1 MKNLNIH
8 LQQVFFLSSFFFCL
22 LTNAQQLES
31 LINDGLANNPQIQA
45 LQFNY
50 QVEAEKVNE
59 ANTLPNTEFSAGY
72 FVSEPETRTG
82 AQVFKLSA
90 KQMLPSFG
98 TISAKENYANANA
111 EAVMLDIETA
121 KRKLILN
128 ISTSY
133 YNLYALQAKQ
143 NVLLENIKLL
153 ETYETM
159 ALTSVEVGKASVV
172 DVLRLQIRQN
182 ELSENLDVI
191 QQDFIS
197 EQANLSRLLNKELN
211 TPITIDSSLDIPETE
226 KLIAEE
232 QIQLNP
238 ELTKY
243 DKLYESVSQL
253 ELLNQKEKNPMLGFG
268 LDYINVAER
277 PDMSFS
283 DNGKD
288 IIMPMVS
295 VSIPLFNNSF
305 KSKTLQNKLRQQ
317 NLTAQK
323 NDRYNELL
331 ALLKQ
336 SESSRNSAK
345 IQYKTLKQ
353 NLKQAKDAETILIR
367 SYETGTID
375 FNDVLDLQELQL
387 KFQMN
392 QIETIKNYYI
402 QTLIINYLTN

>member
-1 MKNLNIH
+1 M
-8 LQQVFFLSSFFFCL
+8 
-22 LTNAQQLES
+22 
-31 LINDGLANNPQIQA
+31 
-45 LQFNY
+45 
-50 QVEAEKVNE
+50 
-59 ANTLPNTEFSAGY
+59 
-72 FVSEPETRTG
+72 
-82 AQVFKLSA
+82 
-90 KQMLPSFG
+90 
-98 TISAKENYANANA
+98 
-111 EAVMLDIETA
+111 
-121 KRKLILN
+121 
-128 ISTSY
+128 
-133 YNLYALQAKQ
+133 
-143 NVLLENIKLL
+143 
-153 ETYETM
+153 
-159 ALTSVEVGKASVV
+159 
-172 DVLRLQIRQN
+172 
-182 ELSENLDVI
+182 
-191 QQDFIS
+191 
-197 EQANLSRLLNKELN
+197 
-211 TPITIDSSLDIPETE
+211 
-226 KLIAEE
+226 IAEE

-323 NDRYNELL
+323 NDRYNTLL

-367 SYETGTID
+367 SYETGAID
-375 FNDVLDLQELQL
+375 FNDVLDLHELQL

-402 QTLIINYLTN
+402 QTLIINYLTK